1 MNLFMTIGVPGSGK
15 TTWAHE
21 KARELGNTV
30 TISRDICVALCIM
43 LVKVL
48 ADTNTPKRKKK

>member
-15 TTWAHE
+15 LPGRMRKPVNWVILLRYLAM
-21 KARELGNTV
+21 
-30 TISRDICVALCIM
+30 ICVALCIM